1 MIPLRKLRWVWG
13 FVSLG
18 EVGGRKGKILVSPPP
33 DAAGRTEASH
43 QCQKGRRYS
52 FQRDALEY
60 GLPSNVQM
68 LPSR

>member
-1 MIPLRKLRWVWG
+1 MWG
-13 FVSLG
+13 
-18 EVGGRKGKILVSPPP
+18 GGRGEILVSPPP

>member
-18 EVGGRKGKILVSPPP
+18 EVGGKGKYWWLPPP
-33 DAAGRTEASH
+33 GAAGRTEAGH

-52 FQRDALEY
+52 SQRDALEY